1 MYSSRT
7 KHGGAKRGHEERLYH
22 VWNSMKQRCENPNR
36 PNYVWYGAK
45 GISVCDEW
53 QNYLTFKKWA
63 YENGYDDK
71 APKGGCTLDR
81 IDIEKGYSPQNCR
94 WISMADQ
101 NRNKSYHRYVE
112 YRGERL
118 TVTQLARKTGMIKE
132 TLVYRLNANW
142 SVEDAV
148 NKPIKKN
155 HCGAK
160 MVEPQESEDKE

>member
-7 KHGGAKRGHEERLYH
+7 KHGGAKREHEERLYH
-22 VWNSMKQRCENPNR
+22 VWKSMKQRCENPNR

-81 IDIEKGYSPQNCR
+81 IDIEKGYNPQNCR

-132 TLVYRLNANW
+132 TLVYRLNSNW

-160 MVEPQESEDKE
+160 MESEDKNE